1 MAVKEIKYK
10 EEARKRILKGV
21 ERLTNAVAVTLGPKG
36 RWVIVEQ
43 KYGPPR
49 VTKDGVLVAESI
61 SDSGIEGLGIELVKQ
76 AASKTADKAGDGTTT
91 ATVLTYAM
99 CKEGAKLIAVGANP
113 VEVKRGMDLVTLHII
128 SILEEMTLPV
138 KGLKEIAQVAS
149 LSANGDDVIGNLI
162 ATVITQM
169 GKDGA
174 ITIEEGKGFETYQER
189 TEGMSFDRGFISPH
203 FMTNSTTQEAVLED
217 CLIFMTDKKITKIK
231 EIVPVLQMAAAVN
244 APLLIVAEDVEEEAL
259 TTMVVNRLRMGLR
272 VCAVKAPGF
281 GDRRKRTLENLAIL
295 TGGRVISEELGDKL
309 DAIDSSQTDILGK
322 ARRIV
327 VSKEKTVI
335 VDGKGSKEKIEA
347 RKAQIRLELEE
358 STSSYS
364 KDNLQAE
371 LGHLSGGVAVIYVGG
386 ATEVEMK
393 ERKDRIVDAL
403 EATKAAVAEGI
414 LPGGGTALIRAA
426 QKVRKSPPPC
436 HGDEK
441 LGIEIVLRA
450 LEAPLLQ
457 IAENAGKKSAV
468 ILQKVENLKGH
479 FGYNA
484 RTDQFED
491 LVVSGVIDPKKVV
504 VMALRNAEAQASMIL
519 TTEATVTDL
528 PESGSNKQ
536 SNCNDDMCGFGG

>member
-1 MAVKEIKYK
+1 M
-10 EEARKRILKGV
+10 RGV
-21 ERLTNAVAVTLGPKG
+21 ERLAKAVSVTLGPKG

-49 VTKDGVLVAESI
+49 VTKDGVSVAESI
-61 SDSGIEGLGIELVKQ
+61 SDAGIEGLGIELVKQ

-99 CKEGAKLIAVGANP
+99 CKEGAKLIAAGANP
-113 VEVKRGMDLVTLHII
+113 VEIKRGMDLAASKII
-128 SILEEMTLPV
+128 SILEDMTLPV
-138 KGLKEIAQVAS
+138 KDLKEISQVAS
-149 LSANGDDVIGNLI
+149 VSANGDEVIGNLI
-162 ATVITQM
+162 ATVITEM

-174 ITIEEGKGFETYQER
+174 ITVEEGRGFDTYQER
-189 TEGMSFDRGFISPH
+189 TEGMSFDRGFISPN
-203 FMTNSTTQEAVLED
+203 FITNTATQEAVLED
-217 CLIFMTDKKITKIK
+217 CLIFITDKKIGKIK
-231 EIVPVLQMAAAVN
+231 EIVPVLQVAAASN
-244 APLLIVAEDVEEEAL
+244 SPLLIVAEDVEDEAL

-281 GDRRKRTLENLAIL
+281 GDRRKRSLENLAIL
-295 TGGRVISEELGDKL
+295 TGGRVVSEELGDKL
-309 DAIDSSQTDILGK
+309 ESLDLAEGVLGK
-322 ARRIV
+322 ARRV
-327 VSKEKTVI
+327 VVGKEKTVL
-335 VDGKGSKEKIEA
+335 VDGKGSKERIET
-347 RKAQIRLELEE
+347 RREQIRSELEE
-358 STSSYS
+358 ATSSYT
-364 KDNLQAE
+364 KENLQAE
-371 LGHLSGGVAVIYVGG
+371 LGHFSGGVAVIYVGG

-426 QKVRKSPPPC
+426 QKLRKALPAC
-436 HGDEK
+436 QGDEN
-441 LGIEIVLRA
+441 LGIEIVLKA

-457 IAENAGKKSAV
+457 IADNAGKKSAV
-468 ILQKVENLKGH
+468 ILQKVEGLKGH

-484 RTDQFED
+484 RTDKFED

-528 PESGSNKQ
+528 PEAGKQ
-536 SNCNDDMCGFGG
+536 SSCCDDMCSMGG